1 MSERITELVLPI
13 KRKWFDMILA
23 GEKTEEYREIKPYWT
38 KRFKTFGLLDANG
51 DENIYW
57 DENGHAKLTN
67 ALVTFRNGY
76 GKDAPEFKA
85 WVYMKYIGFGR
96 EEWGAKPECPYYVI
110 GIKSIV
116 KG

>member
-38 KRFKTFGLLDANG
+38 KRFQTIGLLDDSG
-51 DENIYW
+51 
-57 DENGHAKLTN
+57 KPTN
-67 ALVTFRNGY
+67 NKALVTFRNGY
-76 GKDAPEFKA
+76 GKDVPEFES
-85 WVYMKYIGFGR
+85 WVRLYICDGIL
-96 EEWGAKPECPYYVI
+96 EWGAEPKTMYYVLVI
-110 GIKSIV
+110 GSIV

>member
-38 KRFKTFGLLDANG
+38 KRFQTIELLDDSG
-51 DENIYW
+51 
-57 DENGHAKLTN
+57 KPTN
-67 ALVTFRNGY
+67 NKALVTFRNGY

-85 WVYMKYIGFGR
+85 WVKAYIEQGLKK
-96 EEWGAKPECPYYVI
+96 WGAEPSAMYYVLVI
-110 GIKSIV
+110 NSIV